1 MTAKKNLTPL
11 SPAETEIL
19 RLVWQL
25 NGPTVQRVCDTL
37 PTGRQITYATVQTM
51 LRRLEKKGYLRH
63 ESRGKAHVFIPA
75 VRKDQVL
82 GSAVRSFLDKLF
94 GGDAVPLVQYLAE
107 NKHITADDVEQ
118 LKTLLNESHSKK

>member
-1 MTAKKNLTPL
+1 MGINKTLSPL
-11 SPAETEIL
+11 SPSETEIL

-25 NGPTVQRVCDTL
+25 GSPTVQQVCDTL
-37 PTGRQITYATVQTM
+37 PAGRQITYATVQTM

-107 NKHITADDVEQ
+107 NKHITTEDVEK
-118 LKTLLNESHSKK
+118 LKSLLNDSDSKQ

>member
-1 MTAKKNLTPL
+1 MTAKKTLTPL

-25 NGPTVQRVCDTL
+25 NGPTVQQVCGTL
-37 PTGRQITYATVQTM
+37 PAGRQITYATVQTM

-107 NKHITADDVEQ
+107 NKHITAADVEQ

>member
-1 MTAKKNLTPL
+1 MTKKELSPL
-11 SPAETEIL
+11 SPSETEIL

-25 NGPTVQRVCDTL
+25 GQPSVQEVCEAL
-37 PTGRQITYATVQTM
+37 PAARQITYATVQTM

-107 NKHITADDVEQ
+107 NKHITTDDVEQ
-118 LKTLLNESHSKK
+118 LKALLNESKK